1 MRYSEEL
8 IDEVRSRNDIVE
20 VISGYIQLKKSGANY
35 FGLCPFH
42 GEKTPSFSV
51 SPEKQMYHCFGCGAS
66 GNVFS
71 FLMQY
76 EQLSFPEAVQ
86 RLADRAGIALPK
98 RELTGKAKEEA
109 DLRQKL
115 FEVNKLAAN
124 YFYIQ
129 LKSPKGGQGL
139 SYFTGRALTDATIRH
154 FGLGYSNKTS
164 DDLYRFLRGR
174 GYADAVLKETGLFTY
189 TEKGVFD
196 KFWNRVMFPI
206 MDANSRVIGF
216 GGRVMGDGKPKYLN
230 SPDTPVFNKSRNLFA
245 LNLANN
251 TKLGRIVLTE
261 GYMDT
266 ISLYQAGFDCAV
278 ASLGTSLTA
287 DHAKLLSRFTKEV
300 VICYDSDQAGVQAAD
315 RAIPLLEK
323 TGLKVRVLRVTGAKD
338 PDEYIKTYGPEA
350 FGRLLD
356 RSENYM
362 EYNLDQLESKYD
374 LNDPVQK
381 AEYARAA
388 AEMLAR
394 LDSPVEQ
401 EVFAAQVSQR
411 TGVGKDAVL
420 QEIKQARN
428 RSLRAAKRKQDR
440 RDLTPLNQIQP
451 RDRQLRYDNP
461 RSARAEEGIL
471 RLLMMDATLIGEL
484 TGLEPEDFSSSHLG
498 HIYDVLRSRLTAGRS
513 AQLGALEGELTP
525 EETSLLA
532 EILRQPANLAGA
544 AQALAD
550 YRAVMAREK
559 WKGQADVDEAT
570 LLAARDTIRKKNQI
584 GDGTP

>member
-1 MRYSEEL
+1 MAVPSEF
-8 IDEVRSRNDIVE
+8 IDELVARSDIVD
-20 VISGYIQLKKSGANY
+20 VVSDYVRLTQKGGSYW
-35 FGLCPFH
+35 GLCPFH
-42 GEKTPSFSV
+42 GEKTASFHV
-51 SPEKQMYHCFGCGAS
+51 VPDRQLYHCFGCGK
-66 GNVFS
+66 GGGVIS
-71 FLMQY
+71 FVMEMENLPY
-76 EQLSFPEAVQ
+76 LDALRLLAKRANLEFPEGDVDETARRRRG
-86 RLADRAGIALPK
+86 RLLALN
-98 RELTGKAKEEA
+98 KEAARYFHSQLWSPIGEEGLNY
-109 DLRQKL
+109 LRRR
-115 FEVNKLAAN
+115 
-124 YFYIQ
+124 
-129 LKSPKGGQGL
+129 GL
-139 SYFTGRALTDATIRH
+139 SKGTLTR
-154 FGLGYSNKTS
+154 FGLGYAPESWDSLISAMTQKGFSKSDLLEAGLAVSNKKGGIY
-164 DDLYRFLRGR
+164 DRFR
-174 GYADAVLKETGLFTY
+174 D
-189 TEKGVFD
+189 
-196 KFWNRVMFPI
+196 RVMFPI
-206 MDANSRVIGF
+206 IDLRGDVIGF
-216 GGRVMGDGKPKYLN
+216 GGRVLGDGTPKYLN

-245 LNLANN
+245 LNLAKN

-525 EETSLLA
+525 EETSLLV

-550 YRAVMAREK
+550 YRAVMAQEK

>member
-1 MRYSEEL
+1 MAVPSEF
-8 IDEVRSRNDIVE
+8 IDELVARSDIVD
-20 VISGYIQLKKSGANY
+20 VVSDYVRLTQKGGSYW
-35 FGLCPFH
+35 GLCPFH
-42 GEKTPSFSV
+42 GEKTASFHV
-51 SPEKQMYHCFGCGAS
+51 VPDRQLYHCFGCGK
-66 GNVFS
+66 GGGVIS
-71 FLMQY
+71 FVMEMENLPY
-76 EQLSFPEAVQ
+76 LDALRLLAKRANLEFPEGDVDETARRRRG
-86 RLADRAGIALPK
+86 RLLALN
-98 RELTGKAKEEA
+98 KEAARYFHSQLWSPIGEEGLNY
-109 DLRQKL
+109 LRRR
-115 FEVNKLAAN
+115 
-124 YFYIQ
+124 
-129 LKSPKGGQGL
+129 GL
-139 SYFTGRALTDATIRH
+139 SKGTLTR
-154 FGLGYSNKTS
+154 FGLGYAPESWDSLINTMTQKGFSKSDLLEAGLAVSNKKGGIY
-164 DDLYRFLRGR
+164 DRFR
-174 GYADAVLKETGLFTY
+174 D
-189 TEKGVFD
+189 
-196 KFWNRVMFPI
+196 RVMFPI
-206 MDANSRVIGF
+206 IDLRGDVIGF
-216 GGRVMGDGKPKYLN
+216 GGRVLGDGTPKYLN

-245 LNLANN
+245 LNLAKN

-550 YRAVMAREK
+550 YLAVMAREK

>member
-1 MRYSEEL
+1 MAVPSEF
-8 IDEVRSRNDIVE
+8 IDELVARSDIVD
-20 VISGYIQLKKSGANY
+20 VVSDYVRLTQKGGSYW
-35 FGLCPFH
+35 GLCPFH
-42 GEKTPSFSV
+42 GEKTASFHV
-51 SPEKQMYHCFGCGAS
+51 VPDRQLYHCFGCGK
-66 GNVFS
+66 GGGVIS
-71 FLMQY
+71 FVMEMENLPY
-76 EQLSFPEAVQ
+76 LDALRLLAKRANLEFPEGDVDETARRRRG
-86 RLADRAGIALPK
+86 RLLALN
-98 RELTGKAKEEA
+98 KEAARYFHSQLWSPIGEEGLNY
-109 DLRQKL
+109 LRRR
-115 FEVNKLAAN
+115 
-124 YFYIQ
+124 
-129 LKSPKGGQGL
+129 GL
-139 SYFTGRALTDATIRH
+139 SKGTLTR
-154 FGLGYSNKTS
+154 FGLGYAPESWDSLINTMTQKGFSKSDLLEAGLAVSNKKGGIY
-164 DDLYRFLRGR
+164 DRFR
-174 GYADAVLKETGLFTY
+174 D
-189 TEKGVFD
+189 
-196 KFWNRVMFPI
+196 RVMFPI
-206 MDANSRVIGF
+206 IDLRGDVIGF
-216 GGRVMGDGKPKYLN
+216 GGRVLGDGTPKYLN

-245 LNLANN
+245 LNLAKS

-471 RLLMMDATLIGEL
+471 RLLMMDSALIGEL

>member
-1 MRYSEEL
+1 MAVPSEF
-8 IDEVRSRNDIVE
+8 IDELVARSDIVD
-20 VISGYIQLKKSGANY
+20 VVSDYVRLTQKGGSYW
-35 FGLCPFH
+35 GLCPFH
-42 GEKTPSFSV
+42 GEKTASFHV
-51 SPEKQMYHCFGCGAS
+51 VPDRQLYHCFGCGK
-66 GNVFS
+66 GGGVIS
-71 FLMQY
+71 FVMEMENLPY
-76 EQLSFPEAVQ
+76 LDALRLLAKRANLEFPEGDVDETARRRRG
-86 RLADRAGIALPK
+86 RLLALN
-98 RELTGKAKEEA
+98 KEAARYFHSQLWSPIGEEGLNY
-109 DLRQKL
+109 LRRR
-115 FEVNKLAAN
+115 
-124 YFYIQ
+124 
-129 LKSPKGGQGL
+129 GL
-139 SYFTGRALTDATIRH
+139 SKGTLTR
-154 FGLGYSNKTS
+154 FGLGYAPESWDSLINTMTQKGFSKSDLLEAGLAVSNKKGGIY
-164 DDLYRFLRGR
+164 DRFR
-174 GYADAVLKETGLFTY
+174 D
-189 TEKGVFD
+189 
-196 KFWNRVMFPI
+196 RVMFPI
-206 MDANSRVIGF
+206 IDLRGDVIGF
-216 GGRVMGDGKPKYLN
+216 GGRVLGDGTPKYLN

-245 LNLANN
+245 LNLAKS

-471 RLLMMDATLIGEL
+471 RLLMMDSAPIGEL

>member
-1 MRYSEEL
+1 MAVPSEF
-8 IDEVRSRNDIVE
+8 IDELVARSDIVD
-20 VISGYIQLKKSGANY
+20 VVSDYVRLTQKGGSYW
-35 FGLCPFH
+35 GLCPFH
-42 GEKTPSFSV
+42 GEKTASFHV
-51 SPEKQMYHCFGCGAS
+51 VPDRQLYHCFGCGK
-66 GNVFS
+66 GGGVIS
-71 FLMQY
+71 FVMEMENLPY
-76 EQLSFPEAVQ
+76 LDALRLLAKRANLEFPEGDVDETARRRRG
-86 RLADRAGIALPK
+86 RLLALN
-98 RELTGKAKEEA
+98 KEAARYFHSQLWSPIGEEGLNY
-109 DLRQKL
+109 LRRR
-115 FEVNKLAAN
+115 
-124 YFYIQ
+124 
-129 LKSPKGGQGL
+129 GL
-139 SYFTGRALTDATIRH
+139 SKGTLTR
-154 FGLGYSNKTS
+154 FGLGYAPESWDSLINTMTQKGFSKSDLLEAGLAVSNKKGGIY
-164 DDLYRFLRGR
+164 DRFR
-174 GYADAVLKETGLFTY
+174 D
-189 TEKGVFD
+189 
-196 KFWNRVMFPI
+196 RVMFPI
-206 MDANSRVIGF
+206 IDLRGDVIGF
-216 GGRVMGDGKPKYLN
+216 GGRVLGDGTPKYLN

-245 LNLANN
+245 LNLAKN